1 MQRARN
7 VKGNP
12 AARSVASGQPAPSC
26 SIISDKQLRRFQ
38 DIVDQSTV
46 KAAEDEVRRREAIR
60 QLSEARVANWP
71 NTIEAQ
77 RYRKEKARQDR
88 LDREEERRLQIDEE
102 ERALRDAQK
111 AQAVQR
117 ANILLYEEN
126 DKVKNFTSKLFLA
139 TVLEEREKQ
148 LAIKEE
154 KKILEKQNEMEWAIS
169 NQEALRSAEE
179 KEKVKK
185 SSAAQRVMSLKE
197 AQLNQLEELRQQKI
211 RERDLN
217 REEGRRIKQHAQEAL
232 EEELQTEQD
241 RKEQQKVMTRRLEEA
256 NAEQIAR
263 RAKAVEDEKIES
275 DKIAFFA
282 QQKEQ
287 QMLERKSRAEE
298 KFAAKLKR
306 RQDLIDIQA
315 QQLEELKAAT
325 EEKELKAMR
334 DHDRERRERE
344 ARDQEK
350 KQRRQKEMEY
360 FRAEQLAMKETKK
373 AQEESEMLRM
383 KDIWKQRA
391 DILID
396 EELQDRRQQRTQS
409 EKLQHFHLLQA
420 QEKRQQ
426 ALLEKRS
433 DIEEGLQLQEA
444 MKSEQEMYNAY
455 VNSVMC
461 EYVGKGRGSDL
472 VRLAASRAKTK
483 SA

>member
-7 VKGNP
+7 VKGST
-12 AARSVASGQPAPSC
+12 AAKTVSLGQPAPSC
-26 SIISDKQLRRFQ
+26 SIISDKELRRFQ
-38 DIVDQSTV
+38 DIVDKSST

-60 QLSEARVANWP
+60 QISEARVANWP

-77 RYRKEKARQDR
+77 RHRKEKARQDR

-102 ERALRDAQK
+102 ERALREAQK

-154 KKILEKQNEMEWAIS
+154 KKIREKQNEMEWAIT
-169 NQEALRSAEE
+169 QEEALREAEE

-185 SSAAQRVMSLKE
+185 STSAQRILSLKE

-211 RERDLN
+211 RERDQN
-217 REEGRRIKQHAQEAL
+217 RAEGRTIKQHAQEAV
-232 EEELQTEQD
+232 EEEVQLEQD
-241 RKEQQKVMTRRLEEA
+241 RKINQQKMALRLEEA
-256 NAEQIAR
+256 NRDQIAR
-263 RAKAVEDEKIES
+263 KAKAAEEERLENE
-275 DKIAFFA
+275 KIAFFA

-287 QMLERKSRAEE
+287 QKLDRKARADE
-298 KFAAKLKR
+298 KFAAKLQR
-306 RQDLIDIQA
+306 RQELIDTQA
-315 QQLEELKAAT
+315 RQLEELKAAT

-334 DHDRERRERE
+334 DHDRERREKE
-344 ARDQEK
+344 AREQEK
-350 KQRRQKEMEY
+350 RERRQKEMEF
-360 FRAEQLAMKETKK
+360 FRSEQLAMKESKK
-373 AQEESEMLRM
+373 AQQESEMLKM
-383 KDIWKQRA
+383 KEIWKQRA

-396 EELQDRRQQRTQS
+396 EELHDRRQQRTQA
-409 EKLQHFHLLQA
+409 ERLQHFHLLQA

-426 ALLEKRS
+426 SLLEKRA

-461 EYVGKGRGSDL
+461 EYVSKGRGSDL